1 MANDTYST
9 ANGIFKNS
17 YASLPTDLTPEFTY
31 YAKECKDVPAA
42 EKTGGDYYK
51 PVVLT
56 AEASFT
62 LDGSNSNVFALNA
75 PEALVT
81 SQAHLAGSQYV
92 GRAAMSYE
100 VIKRSETNKNSY
112 MEITRLIVKSMLKT
126 AYNVQEMMMLWG
138 GGTTAGIGIVSAVGG
153 TGNAVITVT
162 TASWASGL
170 WWGSEKREVGF
181 YTAAGVFVAKAK
193 VVTYSLSARTVT
205 FDTDLTAA
213 GVTAAHVMFLS
224 AKGAAAEHLGIM
236 AAAQTTGTTLWGLD
250 NTNYNM
256 WTPGAAVNVGGALDF
271 GVVLRNFT
279 LMSER
284 GLGEEIPE
292 SDCIV
297 NKRGW
302 NNINVDIAALRR
314 TDASYKEAK
323 FENGHETLEF
333 FSDTGIVRVI
343 SHKYMKEGNAIIHPR
358 ASKSIVKVGAQSVP
372 SFALPGMTKDGM
384 DYIMPLANSAGAE
397 VRLYWDMATFSEYI
411 SQFGV
416 LTGIVNK

>member
-153 TGNAVITVT
+153 TGPSRRI
-162 TASWASGL
+162 SIRGP
-170 WWGSEKREVGF
+170 R
-181 YTAAGVFVAKAK
+181 
-193 VVTYSLSARTVT
+193 
-205 FDTDLTAA
+205 
-213 GVTAAHVMFLS
+213 
-224 AKGAAAEHLGIM
+224 
-236 AAAQTTGTTLWGLD
+236 GTR
-250 NTNYNM
+250 
-256 WTPGAAVNVGGALDF
+256 P
-271 GVVLRNFT
+271 
-279 LMSER
+279 
-284 GLGEEIPE
+284 
-292 SDCIV
+292 
-297 NKRGW
+297 
-302 NNINVDIAALRR
+302 
-314 TDASYKEAK
+314 
-323 FENGHETLEF
+323 
-333 FSDTGIVRVI
+333 
-343 SHKYMKEGNAIIHPR
+343 
-358 ASKSIVKVGAQSVP
+358 
-372 SFALPGMTKDGM
+372 
-384 DYIMPLANSAGAE
+384 
-397 VRLYWDMATFSEYI
+397 
-411 SQFGV
+411 
-416 LTGIVNK
+416 